1 MSTGTATKRVLI
13 VEDLQT
19 LSIAYAAQLEKAG
32 YLAVVAATAA
42 EAVKEL
48 AQGAEFA
55 AILLDLQLPDADG
68 LDLLRD
74 HSEWLERSRVIV
86 VTADGS
92 LARAIAAMRLG
103 AFDYL
108 VKPLSEARLV
118 AAVDSAVTS
127 KKGNGIGNGGGN
139 GHDKVSQSEEG
150 DFIGQSPQMREIYR
164 QIALVAD
171 SRATVMI
178 TGETGTGKE
187 VCAEAIHRQSGRKDG
202 PFVALNCGAIPENL
216 LESEIFGHMKGA
228 FTGATESRI
237 GAAQA
242 ADKGTLFLDE
252 IGEMPLHLQVK
263 LLRFL
268 QTGTVQRLGS
278 DRQEKVDVRIVCATN
293 RDPLRDVAEGR
304 FREDLYY
311 RLAVIPL
318 KMPPLREREGDIR
331 LLADAFLAR
340 FSAEVGKEFAP
351 LTPAHYA
358 ALERYPWP
366 GNVREL
372 QNVFL
377 RAVLLNTGPD
387 LPLSAFPSHS
397 PSSAVAVAQA
407 PAPAEVVA
415 SHASSAAESQLAKLL
430 AGRTLADIERLAIEA
445 AIEAADGN
453 LAIAAQAL
461 GISASTIYRKRHL
474 LDSGK

>member
-1 MSTGTATKRVLI
+1 MPSAAAIKRVLI

-19 LSIAYAAQLEKAG
+19 LSIAYAAQVEKAG
-32 YLAVVAATAA
+32 YQPVVAATAA
-42 EAVKEL
+42 EALKHL
-48 AQGAEFA
+48 TDGADFA

-68 LDLLRD
+68 LDLLRN
-74 HSEWLERSRVIV
+74 HPQWLERFPVIV
-86 VTADGS
+86 ATADAS

-118 AAVDSAVTS
+118 AAVDSAVTTRAAARGAAQPG
-127 KKGNGIGNGGGN
+127 KKGPATAQESG
-139 GHDKVSQSEEG
+139 
-150 DFIGQSPQMREIYR
+150 FIGQSPQMLEIYR
-164 QIALVAD
+164 QIGLVAD

-187 VCAEAIHRQSGRKDG
+187 VCAETIHRRSGRRDG
-202 PFVALNCGAIPENL
+202 PFVAINCGAIPDNL
-216 LESEIFGHMKGA
+216 LESEIFGHMRGA
-228 FTGATESRI
+228 FTGATEGRI

-252 IGEMPLHLQVK
+252 VCEMPLQLQVK

-268 QTGTVQRLGS
+268 QTGTIQRLGS
-278 DRQEKVDVRIVCATN
+278 DRLEKVDVRIVCATN
-293 RDPLRDVAEGR
+293 RDPRVEVMEGR

-318 KMPPLREREGDIR
+318 EMPPLRERGADIR
-331 LLADAFLAR
+331 LLADEFLAR
-340 FSAEVGKEFAP
+340 FSKEVGKTYSH
-351 LTPAHYA
+351 LTEAHYT

-377 RAVLLNTGPD
+377 RAVLLNEGPG
-387 LPLSAFPSHS
+387 LPLSAIPVAGTD
-397 PSSAVAVAQA
+397 SAVIAAPHESAQIEQ
-407 PAPAEVVA
+407 PSRG
-415 SHASSAAESQLAKLL
+415 SHRGDSIDLARAL
-430 AGRTLADIERLAIEA
+430 AGLTLAEIERIAIEA
-445 AIEAADGN
+445 AIEAAGGN
-453 LAIAAQAL
+453 LAVAAHSL
-461 GISASTIYRKRHL
+461 GISASTIYRKRHQMV
-474 LDSGK
+474 SES

>member
-1 MSTGTATKRVLI
+1 MPTSAAAKRVLI

-19 LSIAYAAQLEKAG
+19 LSIAYSAQLEKAG
-32 YLAVVAATAA
+32 YQAVVAATAA
-42 EAVKEL
+42 DARHQLGQSADFAV
-48 AQGAEFA
+48 
-55 AILLDLQLPDADG
+55 ILLDLQLPDADG

-74 HSEWLERSRVIV
+74 HPEWLERSRVIV

-108 VKPLSEARLV
+108 VKPLSDARLV
-118 AAVDSAVTS
+118 AAVDSAVTT
-127 KKGNGIGNGGGN
+127 KKANGKGARAGSV
-139 GHDKVSQSEEG
+139 KAAASEEG
-150 DFIGQSPQMREIYR
+150 DFIGQSPPMQEIYR
-164 QIALVAD
+164 QIDLVAD
-171 SRATVMI
+171 SRATVMV

-187 VCAEAIHRQSGRKDG
+187 VCAEAIHRRSGRRDG
-202 PFVALNCGAIPENL
+202 PFVAINCGAIPENL

-293 RDPLRDVAEGR
+293 RDPLREVAEGR

-318 KMPPLREREGDIR
+318 QMPPLRERDGDIG
-331 LLADAFLAR
+331 LLADAFLTR
-340 FSAEVGKEFAP
+340 FSAEVGKTFAP
-351 LTPAHYA
+351 LTPAHYV
-358 ALERYPWP
+358 ALERYAWP

-372 QNVFL
+372 QNVLL
-377 RAVLLNTGPD
+377 RAVLLNSGPD
-387 LPLSAFPSHS
+387 LPLSAIPAAAPSPAS
-397 PSSAVAVAQA
+397 PAANAQPAA
-407 PAPAEVVA
+407 PAMSPLPVA
-415 SHASSAAESQLAKLL
+415 DADAQLAQLL
-430 AGRTLADIERLAIEA
+430 AGKTLAEIERIAIEA
-445 AIEAADGN
+445 AIEASGGN
-453 LAIAAQAL
+453 LAVAAQAL
-461 GISASTIYRKRHL
+461 GFSASTIYRKRHHV
-474 LDSGK
+474 DPDE

>member
-1 MSTGTATKRVLI
+1 MPSGAAIKRVLI

-19 LSIAYAAQLEKAG
+19 LSIAYAAQVEKAG
-32 YLAVVAATAA
+32 YHPVVAATAA
-42 EAVKEL
+42 DALHHL
-48 AQGAEFA
+48 AQGADFA

-68 LDLLRD
+68 IDLLRD
-74 HSEWLERSRVIV
+74 HPEWLERFPVIV
-86 VTADGS
+86 ATADAS

-118 AAVDSAVTS
+118 AAIDSAVTTRS
-127 KKGNGIGNGGGN
+127 AARGAASPDKKGAAGVQEGG
-139 GHDKVSQSEEG
+139 
-150 DFIGQSPQMREIYR
+150 FIGQSPQMLEIYR
-164 QIALVAD
+164 QIGLVAD

-187 VCAEAIHRQSGRKDG
+187 VCAETIHRRSGRRDG
-202 PFVALNCGAIPENL
+202 PFVAINCGAIPDNL

-228 FTGATESRI
+228 FTGATESRV

-252 IGEMPLHLQVK
+252 VCEMPLQLQVK

-268 QTGTVQRLGS
+268 QTGTIQRLGS
-278 DRQEKVDVRIVCATN
+278 DKLEKVDVRIVCATN
-293 RDPLRDVAEGR
+293 RDPRLEVTEGR

-318 KMPPLREREGDIR
+318 EMPPLRERGADIR

-340 FSAEVGKEFAP
+340 FSAEVGKCFSP
-351 LTPAHYA
+351 LTAAHYD

-377 RAVLLNTGPD
+377 RAVLLNDGPT
-387 LPLSAFPSHS
+387 LPLSAIPAAGAV
-397 PSSAVAVAQA
+397 PAAVVAPAAPDNGDRSANGACPIDRPDLAQA
-407 PAPAEVVA
+407 
-415 SHASSAAESQLAKLL
+415 L
-430 AGRTLADIERLAIEA
+430 AGRTLAEIERIAIEA
-445 AIEAADGN
+445 AIEAAGGN
-453 LAIAAQAL
+453 LAVAAHNL
-461 GISASTIYRKRHL
+461 GISASTIYRKRHQIGS
-474 LDSGK
+474 DQ

>member
-1 MSTGTATKRVLI
+1 MPSGAATKQVLI

-32 YLAVVAATAA
+32 YHAVVASTAA
-42 EAVKEL
+42 EALTQL
-48 AQGAEFA
+48 AQGGEFA
-55 AILLDLQLPDADG
+55 AILLDLHLPDADG

-74 HSEWLERSRVIV
+74 HPEWLERSRVIV

-118 AAVDSAVTS
+118 AAVDSAATS
-127 KKGNGIGNGGGN
+127 KKGNGSGARQGEAGAAEAQE
-139 GHDKVSQSEEG
+139 S
-150 DFIGQSPQMREIYR
+150 DFIGHSPQMREIYR
-164 QIALVAD
+164 QIGLVAD

-228 FTGATESRI
+228 FTGATENRI

-293 RDPLRDVAEGR
+293 RDPLREVAEGR

-318 KMPPLREREGDIR
+318 QMPPLREREGDIR

-340 FSAEVGKEFAP
+340 FSAEVGKQFAP
-351 LTPAHYA
+351 LTPAHYT
-358 ALERYPWP
+358 ALERYAWP

-377 RAVLLNTGPD
+377 RAVLLNNGPD
-387 LPLSAFPSHS
+387 LPLSAIPCGGNA
-397 PSSAVAVAQA
+397 SAPASAADQ
-407 PAPAEVVA
+407 PAPAQTVSVPVIGSEEA
-415 SHASSAAESQLAKLL
+415 QLARLL
-430 AGRTLADIERLAIEA
+430 AGRTMAEIERIAIEA
-445 AIEAADGN
+445 AIEAAGGN
-453 LAIAAQAL
+453 LALAAHAL
-461 GISASTIYRKRHL
+461 GISASTIYRKRHQL
-474 LDSGK
+474 EN

>member
-1 MSTGTATKRVLI
+1 MARTPPTKRVLI
-13 VEDLQT
+13 IEDLQT
-19 LSIAYAAQLEKAG
+19 LSVAYAAQLEKAG
-32 YLAVVAATAA
+32 YQAVVASTAA
-42 EAVKEL
+42 EALVGLGHGED
-48 AQGAEFA
+48 FA

-68 LDLLRD
+68 LDLLRA
-74 HSEWLERSRVIV
+74 HAEWLERFPVIV
-86 VTADGS
+86 ITADAS

-118 AAVDSAVTS
+118 AAVDSAVTTRVA
-127 KKGNGIGNGGGN
+127 N
-139 GHDKVSQSEEG
+139 KVSANAETQKQG
-150 DFIGQSPQMREIYR
+150 AGQDGGFIGQSSEMLEIYR
-164 QIALVAD
+164 QIDLVAD

-187 VCAEAIHRQSGRKDG
+187 VCAETIHRRSGRRDG
-202 PFVALNCGAIPENL
+202 PFVAINCGAIPDNL

-252 IGEMPLHLQVK
+252 VCEMPLQLQVK

-268 QTGTVQRLGS
+268 QTGTIQRLGS
-278 DRQEKVDVRIVCATN
+278 DRLEKVDVRIVCATN
-293 RDPLRDVAEGR
+293 RDPGREVKEGR

-318 KMPPLREREGDIR
+318 EMPPLRKRGTDIR

-340 FSAEVGKEFAP
+340 FSTEVGKTFSP
-351 LTPAHYA
+351 LSAAHYA
-358 ALERYPWP
+358 ALEKYPWP

-377 RAVLLNTGPD
+377 RAVLLNNGPE
-387 LPLSAFPSHS
+387 LPVSALP
-397 PSSAVAVAQA
+397 
-407 PAPAEVVA
+407 VA
-415 SHASSAAESQLAKLL
+415 SSVHPGGEFMADPTRPGTASALADEHCDDLAHVL
-430 AGRTLADIERLAIEA
+430 AGRTLDEIERIAIEA
-445 AIEAADGN
+445 AIEVADGN
-453 LAIAAQAL
+453 LAAAAQAL
-461 GISASTIYRKRHL
+461 GISVSTIYRKRQQIQ
-474 LDSGK
+474 SEG

>member
-1 MSTGTATKRVLI
+1 MARTAAMKRILI

-32 YLAVVAATAA
+32 YQAVIAPTAA
-42 EAVKEL
+42 EAL
-48 AQGAEFA
+48 ANLKCGGDFA

-68 LDLLRD
+68 LDVLRN
-74 HSEWLERSRVIV
+74 HPEWLERFPVIV
-86 VTADGS
+86 ITADAS

-118 AAVDSAVTS
+118 AAVDSAVTMRVAVKS
-127 KKGNGIGNGGGN
+127 NTAGNAKKPGGHQFAG
-139 GHDKVSQSEEG
+139 
-150 DFIGQSPQMREIYR
+150 FIGQSSQMLEIYR
-164 QIALVAD
+164 QIGLVAD

-187 VCAEAIHRQSGRKDG
+187 VCAETIHHQSGRSDG
-202 PFVALNCGAIPENL
+202 PFIAINCGAIPDNL

-252 IGEMPLHLQVK
+252 VCEMPLQLQVK

-268 QTGTVQRLGS
+268 QTGTIQRLGS
-278 DRQEKVDVRIVCATN
+278 DRLEKVDVRIVCATN
-293 RDPLRDVAEGR
+293 RNPLQEVAEGR

-318 KMPPLREREGDIR
+318 EMPPLRQRGSDIR

-340 FSAEVGKEFAP
+340 FSDEVGKTFSP
-351 LTPAHYA
+351 LTADHYA
-358 ALERYPWP
+358 ALERYSWP

-372 QNVFL
+372 QNVML
-377 RAVLLNTGPD
+377 RAVLLNNGPD
-387 LPLSAFPSHS
+387 LPISAIP
-397 PSSAVAVAQA
+397 VAD
-407 PAPAEVVA
+407 PAPSACGAGSEPAYPAMTMVEPGSA
-415 SHASSAAESQLAKLL
+415 DSLAHAL
-430 AGRTLADIERLAIEA
+430 AGRTLAEIERIAIEA

-453 LAIAAQAL
+453 LAVAAHVL
-461 GISASTIYRKRHL
+461 GISVSTIYRKRHL
-474 LDSGK
+474 IDGER

>member
-1 MSTGTATKRVLI
+1 MPTSAAAKRVLI

-19 LSIAYAAQLEKAG
+19 LSIAYSAQLEKAG
-32 YLAVVAATAA
+32 YQTVVAATAA
-42 EAVKEL
+42 DARHQLGQGVDFAV
-48 AQGAEFA
+48 
-55 AILLDLQLPDADG
+55 ILLDLQLPDADG

-74 HSEWLERSRVIV
+74 HPEWLERSRVIV

-108 VKPLSEARLV
+108 VKPLSDARLV
-118 AAVDSAVTS
+118 AAVDSAVTT
-127 KKGNGIGNGGGN
+127 KKANGKGVRAGSA
-139 GHDKVSQSEEG
+139 KAAVPEEG
-150 DFIGQSPQMREIYR
+150 DFIGQSPPMQEIYR
-164 QIALVAD
+164 QIDLVAD

-187 VCAEAIHRQSGRKDG
+187 VCAEAIHRRSGRRDG
-202 PFVALNCGAIPENL
+202 PFVAINCGAIPENL

-293 RDPLRDVAEGR
+293 RDPLREVAEGR

-318 KMPPLREREGDIR
+318 QMPPLRERDGDIG

-340 FSAEVGKEFAP
+340 FSAEVGKTFSP

-358 ALERYPWP
+358 ALESYPWP

-372 QNVFL
+372 QNVLL
-377 RAVLLNTGPD
+377 RAVLLNSGPD
-387 LPLSAFPSHS
+387 LPLSAIPAAAPS
-397 PSSAVAVAQA
+397 PAQPGANAQPARPVMTPVPVADADA
-407 PAPAEVVA
+407 
-415 SHASSAAESQLAKLL
+415 QLAQLL
-430 AGRTLADIERLAIEA
+430 AGRTLDEIERIAIEA
-445 AIEAADGN
+445 AIEAAGGN
-453 LAIAAQAL
+453 LGVAAQSL
-461 GISASTIYRKRHL
+461 GISASTIYRKRQL
-474 LDSGK
+474 PESEK

>member
-1 MSTGTATKRVLI
+1 MPTGAATKQVLI

-32 YLAVVAATAA
+32 YHAVVASTAA
-42 EAVKEL
+42 EALKEL
-48 AQGAEFA
+48 AQGGEFA

-74 HSEWLERSRVIV
+74 HSEWLERLRVIV

-92 LARAIAAMRLG
+92 LARAIEAMRLG

-127 KKGNGIGNGGGN
+127 RKANGNGARQGGA
-139 GHDKVSQSEEG
+139 KAAEAQES
-150 DFIGQSPQMREIYR
+150 DFIGQSPQMQEIYR
-164 QIALVAD
+164 QIGLVAD

-293 RDPLRDVAEGR
+293 RDPLREVAEGR

-318 KMPPLREREGDIR
+318 QMPPLREREGDIR

-340 FSAEVGKEFAP
+340 FSAEVGKQFAP
-351 LTPAHYA
+351 LTLAHYA

-372 QNVFL
+372 QNAFL
-377 RAVLLNTGPD
+377 RAVLLNSGPD
-387 LPLSAFPSHS
+387 LPLSAFPSAS
-397 PSSAVAVAQA
+397 PPDAVAVEQ
-407 PAPAEVVA
+407 APAEVA
-415 SHASSAAESQLAKLL
+415 ISQAPGGDDSQLAKCL
-430 AGRTLADIERLAIEA
+430 AGRTLAEIERIAIEA

-453 LAIAAQAL
+453 LAVAAHAL

-474 LDSGK
+474 LDSEK